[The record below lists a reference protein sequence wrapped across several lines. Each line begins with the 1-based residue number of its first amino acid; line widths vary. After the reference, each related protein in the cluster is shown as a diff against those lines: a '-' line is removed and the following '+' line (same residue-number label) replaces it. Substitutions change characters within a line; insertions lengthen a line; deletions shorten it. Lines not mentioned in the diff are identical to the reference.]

1 MKTQILIIIIFIIA
15 ILSCKN
21 VDKAELSKVLPDNSM
36 LMLNIRFINTNNKIS
51 FEIKEQK
58 IIDGK
63 VKNNSNM
70 AKRNGN
76 IGIQILDN
84 EKNIIAESIEKNPL
98 VIFNEYQDE
107 NGSLRTMK
115 TDINENE
122 ILVRYNINKYP
133 KYVKISRYDQ
143 EGNLEL
149 INIVQIDK

>member
-84 EKNIIAESIEKNPL
+84 ENNIITESIEKNPL

-149 INIVQIDK
+149 INIVEIDK

>member
-1 MKTQILIIIIFIIA
+1 MKTQIFLILILAISIIA
-15 ILSCKN
+15 CKN
-21 VDKAELSKVLPDNSM
+21 VDKAEQSKILSDNSM
-36 LMLNIRFINTNNKIS
+36 LILNIRFLNTNGKIS

-63 VKNNSNM
+63 VKHNANM

-76 IGIQILDN
+76 IEIQVLDN

-98 VIFNEYQDE
+98 LIFNEYQDE

-133 KYVKISRYDQ
+133 KYLKISRYDQ
-143 EGNLEL
+143 EGNMEL
-149 INIVQIDK
+149 INILEIDK

>member
-1 MKTQILIIIIFIIA
+1 MKTQIVIILILIIA
-15 ILSCKN
+15 IISCKN
-21 VDKAELSKVLPDNSM
+21 IDKSELSKVLPDNSM
-36 LMLNIRFINTNNKIS
+36 LMLNIRFINSNSKIS

-63 VKNNSNM
+63 VKHNSNM

-115 TDINENE
+115 TEINENE

-133 KYVKISRYDQ
+133 KYLKISRYDQ
-143 EGNLEL
+143 EGNMEL
-149 INIVQIDK
+149 INIVEIDK